1 MIKVFLTITQNMLQL
16 IGLGYKLR
24 TKPKCI
30 TNIKFSN
37 IPSITIVWFQ
47 KTSIPP
53 PPPRGEFEIPEGL
66 GGGVKS
72 PGKSRG
78 EGGGGE
84 RINYFLEGQCRFIP
98 M

>member
-1 MIKVFLTITQNMLQL
+1 MIKVFFTII

-37 IPSITIVWFQ
+37 ILSITIVWFQ

-53 PPPRGEFEIPEGL
+53 TTEGIGNSGEVGGRGQKPW
-66 GGGVKS
+66 
-72 PGKSRG
+72 
-78 EGGGGE
+78 
-84 RINYFLEGQCRFIP
+84 
-98 M
+98 

>member
-53 PPPRGEFEIPEGL
+53 PPHGGNLKFRRGWGAGSKALENPEERE
-66 GGGVKS
+66 GGVN
-72 PGKSRG
+72 G
-78 EGGGGE
+78 
-84 RINYFLEGQCRFIP
+84 
-98 M
+98 

>member
-1 MIKVFLTITQNMLQL
+1 MIKVFFTII

-37 IPSITIVWFQ
+37 ILSITIVWFQ

-53 PPPRGEFEIPEGL
+53 PRRELEIPEGL

-78 EGGGGE
+78 EGGGVN
-84 RINYFLEGQCRFIP
+84 R
-98 M
+98 